1 MAEGLEIKPLAGLS
15 TTETGTLLE
24 DAFLAIAIAPAGL
37 KSHRPVLIERAAI
50 LAIQH
55 FQAEPLSVAAAFLQS
70 LATIRS
76 RLAGFGM
83 GAQQI
88 LNRLWIPGRE
98 GESAK
103 ARAHQLLGRDRQL
116 LPGNQGPAAA
126 AIGTTPTGALRRF
139 SRGGSLAEAQ
149 GYGGGWGHVL
159 GWGAPVWC
167 AADSGLEP

>member
-24 DAFLAIAIAPAGL
+24 HTFSAIAIAPAGL

-83 GAQQI
+83 GAQQM

-103 ARAHQLLGRDRQL
+103 ETLENPSHPRENNRVIAGAHRGDGQQAARIR
-116 LPGNQGPAAA
+116 
-126 AIGTTPTGALRRF
+126 
-139 SRGGSLAEAQ
+139 
-149 GYGGGWGHVL
+149 
-159 GWGAPVWC
+159 
-167 AADSGLEP
+167 